1 LPSREPPIPESHIRT
16 LVDYPCAEQPGLEAQ
31 ASEINGAEYNWS
43 IIGGKIMDGR
53 NTPRILWQAGSG
65 ANTTLKV
72 NITLGGNVINCS
84 KEIQVN
90 NSCIYLSHCDD
101 LNRFI
106 KNNTELR
113 LLCDSCN
120 SQNRYGSDLLIEGIH
135 DFTIKSACSGT
146 RMVGLNRA
154 VKVGNSTRI
163 TIEGLDIENSDIL
176 ISTDN
181 LTNSYIQ
188 NNVMKNTNQSP
199 CIGIYMNDSH
209 KIRLRVTI

>member
-1 LPSREPPIPESHIRT
+1 
-16 LVDYPCAEQPGLEAQ
+16 
-31 ASEINGAEYNWS
+31 
-43 IIGGKIMDGR
+43 MDGR

-120 SQNRYGSDLLIEGIH
+120 SQNR
-135 DFTIKSACSGT
+135 
-146 RMVGLNRA
+146 
-154 VKVGNSTRI
+154 
-163 TIEGLDIENSDIL
+163 
-176 ISTDN
+176 
-181 LTNSYIQ
+181 
-188 NNVMKNTNQSP
+188 
-199 CIGIYMNDSH
+199 
-209 KIRLRVTI
+209 